1 MRKAVVLLFVLVTAT
16 LASANDEMR
25 KLDFLA
31 GEWKGEAWIQ
41 MGPGKPSYI
50 VQTERVQS
58 KLGGQVLLVEGLG
71 RNRLADGAAGEIVH
85 DALAVISWNAEK
97 KTYRFATWV
106 AGKGELET
114 TLDLTSPTTAV
125 WAMDVP
131 KGRMRYTIRLTE
143 KGEWNEIGEFTRDG
157 GATWSKFFDMTLTK
171 VK

>member
-1 MRKAVVLLFVLVTAT
+1 MRNAVVLLFALFTAT

-31 GEWKGEAWIQ
+31 GEWKGDASFQ
-41 MGPGKPSYI
+41 MGPGKPQQI
-50 VQTERVQS
+50 LQTERVQS
-58 KLGGQVLLVEGLG
+58 KLGGQILLVEGLG
-71 RNRLADGAAGEIVH
+71 RAKVADGGVGEIVH

-125 WAMDVP
+125 WFMDVP
-131 KGRMRYTIRLTE
+131 SGRMRYTIRLTE
-143 KGEWNEIGEFTRDG
+143 KGEWNEIGEFTRDN
-157 GATWSKFFDMTLTK
+157 GATWFKFFDMTLTK

>member
-1 MRKAVVLLFVLVTAT
+1 MRNTVVLLFALFTAT

-31 GEWKGEAWIQ
+31 GEWKGNAWFQ
-41 MGPGKPSYI
+41 MGPGKPQQI
-50 VQTERVQS
+50 LQTERVQS
-58 KLGGQVLLVEGLG
+58 KLGGQVLVVEGLG
-71 RNRLADGAAGEIVH
+71 RTKLADGTAGDIVH
-85 DALAVISWNAEK
+85 DALGVISWNAEK

-125 WAMDVP
+125 WFMAVRS
-131 KGRMRYTIRLTE
+131 GRMRYTIRLTE
-143 KGEWNEIGEFTRDG
+143 KGEWNEIGEFTRDKG
-157 GATWSKFFDMTLTK
+157 ETWLKFFEMTLTK